1 MLWLNNGDNIMQQPR
16 LLTEQLI
23 CGDYLDVAAKMSPDS
38 VDLVFGSPP
47 YEDCR
52 TYGIDFKLKGQD
64 WVDWMVQVVR
74 ESARISKGLVAFV
87 VQGRTRKFKW
97 SCTPALLI
105 ADLHRV
111 GFNVRNPAIY
121 HRSGIPGSGGPD
133 WLRSDYEW
141 IVCVSKPGRLVWS
154 DNTACGAGPLYRVG
168 GRMSHRHKDGKRAN
182 QSSKNRT
189 THKRYIQEGEEYSG
203 VETIGNKTR
212 LAFQR
217 PKDKSGKSDNFIEH
231 EGGVVEYQNYTP
243 PKISNPGNVI
253 KCKVG
258 GGHLGSKLAHE
269 NEAPFPEKLAE
280 FFIKSFCPPGGVVLD
295 PFGGS
300 ATTASVAKQNG
311 RGYINIDIRQSQIE
325 LAQRRLNE

>member
-1 MLWLNNGDNIMQQPR
+1 MQRPR

-23 CGDYLDVAAKMSPDS
+23 CGNYLDVAALMEPDS

-47 YEDCR
+47 YEDAR

-64 WVDWMVQVVR
+64 WVDWMVEVVR
-74 ESARISKGLVAFV
+74 ASTRISKGLVAFV

-141 IVCVSKPGRLVWS
+141 VVCVSKPGRLVWS
-154 DNTACGAGPLYRVG
+154 DNTACGAGPLHRVG
-168 GRMSHRHKDGKRAN
+168 GRMSYRHKDGVRHNKGTE
-182 QSSKNRT
+182 KRT
-189 THKRYIQEGEEYSG
+189 THKRYIQEGENYIG
-203 VETIGNKTR
+203 GETIGNTIKVVHKGHLLTSKR
-212 LAFQR
+212 LTGRLVAHR
-217 PKDKSGKSDNFIEH
+217 DKSGNFSPRI
-231 EGGVVEYQNYTP
+231 YQN
-243 PKISNPGNVI
+243 PKKANPGNVI

-300 ATTASVAKQNG
+300 GTTALVAKQNG
-311 RGYINIDIRQSQIE
+311 RGYISVDIRQSQIE
-325 LAQRRLNE
+325 LTQRRLEE

>member
-1 MLWLNNGDNIMQQPR
+1 MQRPR

-23 CGDYLDVAAKMSPDS
+23 YGDYLDVAPKMPSNS
-38 VDLVFGSPP
+38 IDLVFGSPP

-64 WVDWMVQVVR
+64 WVDWMVEVVR
-74 ESARISKGLVAFV
+74 ASTRISKGLVAFV

-97 SCTPALLI
+97 SCTPTLLI
-105 ADLHRV
+105 ADLHRA
-111 GFNVRNPAIY
+111 GFNVRNPVIY

-141 IVCVSKPGRLVWS
+141 VVCVSKPGRLVWS
-154 DNTACGAGPLYRVG
+154 DNTACGHPPKCPPG
-168 GRMSHRHKDGKRAN
+168 GNPSHRQKNGSRTGHGRKKAGELIIGKP
-182 QSSKNRT
+182 
-189 THKRYIQEGEEYSG
+189 Y
-203 VETIGNKTR
+203 
-212 LAFQR
+212 L
-217 PKDKSGKSDNFIEH
+217 P
-231 EGGVVEYQNYTP
+231 P
-243 PKISNPGNVI
+243 PKSNPGNVI

-280 FFIKSFCPPGGVVLD
+280 FFIKSFCPPGGIVLD

-300 ATTASVAKQNG
+300 GTSASVAKQNG
-311 RGYINIDIRQSQIE
+311 RGYISIDIRQSQIE
-325 LAQRRLNE
+325 LTQRRLNE

>member
-1 MLWLNNGDNIMQQPR
+1 MSRGGRVGVFNERVDIMQRPR

-23 CGDYLDVAAKMSPDS
+23 CGDYLDVATLMEPDS

-64 WVDWMVQVVR
+64 WVDWMVGVVR
-74 ESARISKGLVAFV
+74 ASARISKGLVAFV

-105 ADLHRV
+105 ADLHRA

-141 IVCVSKPGRLVWS
+141 IICVSKPGRLVWS
-154 DNTACGAGPLYRVG
+154 DNTACGNNPKFGPG
-168 GRMSHRHKDGKRAN
+168 GDPTHRKKDG
-182 QSSKNRT
+182 
-189 THKRYIQEGEEYSG
+189 
-203 VETIGNKTR
+203 
-212 LAFQR
+212 QR
-217 PKDKSGKSDNFIEH
+217 VSMPDGYKKDKSIKRTMGYD
-231 EGGVVEYQNYTP
+231 P
-243 PKISNPGNVI
+243 PKVANPGNVI
-253 KCKVG
+253 KCSG
-258 GGHLGSKLAHE
+258 SHLGSKLAHE

-300 ATTASVAKQNG
+300 GTTASVARQNG
-311 RGYINIDIRQSQIE
+311 RGYISIDIRQSQIE
-325 LAQRRLNE
+325 LTQRRLNE

>member
-1 MLWLNNGDNIMQQPR
+1 MQRPR

-23 CGDYLDVAAKMSPDS
+23 CGDYLDVAALMSPDS

-64 WVDWMVQVVR
+64 WVDWMVKVVR
-74 ESARISKGLVAFV
+74 ASARISKGLVAFV

-105 ADLHRV
+105 VDLHRA

-121 HRSGIPGSGGPD
+121 SRVSIPGSGGPD

-154 DNTACGAGPLYRVG
+154 DNTACGNEPVCKPGGDPTHRKKDG
-168 GRMSHRHKDGKRAN
+168 GRVRIPFKRSA
-182 QSSKNRT
+182 
-189 THKRYIQEGEEYSG
+189 
-203 VETIGNKTR
+203 
-212 LAFQR
+212 
-217 PKDKSGKSDNFIEH
+217 DKSAVGERYKDTGSVVIE
-231 EGGVVEYQNYTP
+231 EQNYKP
-243 PKISNPGNVI
+243 PKIANPGNVI
-253 KCKVG
+253 KCS

-295 PFGGS
+295 PFAGS
-300 ATTASVAKQNG
+300 GTSASVAKQNG
-311 RGYINIDIRQSQIE
+311 RGYISIDIRQSQIE
-325 LAQRRLNE
+325 LTQRRLEE